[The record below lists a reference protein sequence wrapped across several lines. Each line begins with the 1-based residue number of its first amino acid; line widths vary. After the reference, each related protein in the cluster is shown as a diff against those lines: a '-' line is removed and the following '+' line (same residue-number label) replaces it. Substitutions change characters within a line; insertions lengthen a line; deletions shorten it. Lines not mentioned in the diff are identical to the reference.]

1 MKLLNPLIKKFKKVT
16 PPKNKNVKF
25 ALIAGLATM
34 FFVAPVVTNVAT
46 TYQVFDPDI
55 VSNKDMINIAANL
68 DTDTAYFGHNMRFV
82 APDNGPIKVNIAI
95 DNLDENRKAM
105 IENAVNTMSI
115 IMDEVNPKYKFEI
128 NFSPTKD
135 DLSKLYS
142 INVVKTDR

>member
-55 VSNKDMINIAANL
+55 VSNKEMINILKLIIEEN
-68 DTDTAYFGHNMRFV
+68 Y
-82 APDNGPIKVNIAI
+82 IKTIIFSFFNFFLGFFITF
-95 DNLDENRKAM
+95 M
-105 IENAVNTMSI
+105 IYLL
-115 IMDEVNPKYKFEI
+115 K
-128 NFSPTKD
+128 
-135 DLSKLYS
+135 
-142 INVVKTDR
+142 VKRCKNE